1 MAGLVLDSYALIAYF
16 RDEDGADTVETLL
29 VKATQSG
36 KPLLMSEVNYS
47 EAKYMVVR
55 KDGNA
60 AWEKA
65 ADMLRSLPIE
75 FFPADR
81 QMSELAADFKAK
93 HRISLADAFAAA
105 LTKEKRATLV
115 TGDAEFQS
123 LEGEIKIKWL
133 E

>member
-16 RDEDGADTVETLL
+16 RDEAGADIVETFL
-29 VKATQSG
+29 VKAAQSG

-47 EAKYMVVR
+47 EAKYMVIR
-55 KDGNA
+55 KDGNS

-81 QMSELAADFKAK
+81 QMAELAADFKAK

-105 LTKEKRATLV
+105 LAKAKRATLL
-115 TGDAEFQS
+115 TGDVEFKS

-133 E
+133 

>member
-65 ADMLRSLPIE
+65 ADMLRS